1 MAGRRTARPNMSR
14 LSLRPF
20 GDGRLR
26 YQSSCF
32 VREASAM
39 LCHARRSPP
48 PPCGPGVSFRR
59 SLAFALTFDGRRQFK
74 TSGEMM
80 AQITAEHLAR
90 HLEMSGYVIM
100 KRPPGPRHK
109 TPG

>member
-1 MAGRRTARPNMSR
+1 MADDPP
-14 LSLRPF
+14 LRPA
-20 GDGRLR
+20 D
-26 YQSSCF
+26 
-32 VREASAM
+32 
-39 LCHARRSPP
+39 PDD
-48 PPCGPGVSFRR
+48 FRR

-100 KRPPGPRHK
+100 KRPPGPGHS
-109 TPG
+109 TPGTTGRGDD

>member
-1 MAGRRTARPNMSR
+1 MPDQPP
-14 LSLRPF
+14 LRPA
-20 GDGRLR
+20 D
-26 YQSSCF
+26 
-32 VREASAM
+32 
-39 LCHARRSPP
+39 PDD
-48 PPCGPGVSFRR
+48 FRR

-100 KRPPGPRHK
+100 KRPPGPGHS
-109 TPG
+109 TPSTGPKSER